1 LQRKSSKPQ
10 KSFSEKQGLHRRNA
24 VPILILILINKE
36 DFMAITKEDAMKAF
50 KKALAHK
57 KEAKNQF
64 ERWLRERGVEGKVV
78 TL

>member
-1 LQRKSSKPQ
+1 
-10 KSFSEKQGLHRRNA
+10 
-24 VPILILILINKE
+24 
-36 DFMAITKEDAMKAF
+36 MAITKEDAMKAF
-50 KKALAHK
+50 KKGLAHK

>member
-1 LQRKSSKPQ
+1 MQRKSSKP
-10 KSFSEKQGLHRRNA
+10 KKGFSEKQGLHRRNA
-24 VPILILILINKE
+24 VLTHTSILINKE
-36 DFMAITKEDAMKAF
+36 EIMAITKEDAMKAF

>member
-1 LQRKSSKPQ
+1 M
-10 KSFSEKQGLHRRNA
+10 
-24 VPILILILINKE
+24 VV
-36 DFMAITKEDAMKAF
+36 TKEDAMKAF

-57 KEAKNQF
+57 KEAKEQF

>member
-1 LQRKSSKPQ
+1 MQRKSSKPQ
-10 KSFSEKQGLHRRNA
+10 KGFSEKQGLHRRNA

-36 DFMAITKEDAMKAF
+36 DIMAITKEDAMKAF

-64 ERWLRERGVEGKVV
+64 ERWLRERGVEGNVV

>member
-1 LQRKSSKPQ
+1 
-10 KSFSEKQGLHRRNA
+10 
-24 VPILILILINKE
+24 
-36 DFMAITKEDAMKAF
+36 MAITKEDAMKAF

-64 ERWLRERGVEGKVV
+64 ERWLRERGVGGKVV

>member
-1 LQRKSSKPQ
+1 
-10 KSFSEKQGLHRRNA
+10 
-24 VPILILILINKE
+24 
-36 DFMAITKEDAMKAF
+36 MAITKEDAMKAF
-50 KKALAHK
+50 KKALDHK

>member
-1 LQRKSSKPQ
+1 
-10 KSFSEKQGLHRRNA
+10 
-24 VPILILILINKE
+24 
-36 DFMAITKEDAMKAF
+36 MATTKENAMKAF

>member
-1 LQRKSSKPQ
+1 MQRKSSKPQ
-10 KSFSEKQGLHRRNA
+10 KGLSEKQGLHRRNA

-36 DFMAITKEDAMKAF
+36 DIMAITKEDAMKAF

-57 KEAKNQF
+57 KESKNQF

>member
-1 LQRKSSKPQ
+1 
-10 KSFSEKQGLHRRNA
+10 
-24 VPILILILINKE
+24 
-36 DFMAITKEDAMKAF
+36 MAITKEDAMKAF

-57 KEAKNQF
+57 KESKNQF

>member
-1 LQRKSSKPQ
+1 MVIYKLNRT
-10 KSFSEKQGLHRRNA
+10 FALG
-24 VPILILILINKE
+24 INKI
-36 DFMAITKEDAMKAF
+36 DTMVVTKEDAMKAF

-57 KEAKNQF
+57 KEAKEQF

>member
-1 LQRKSSKPQ
+1 MQRKSSKPQ
-10 KSFSEKQGLHRRNA
+10 KGFSEKQGLHRRNA

-36 DFMAITKEDAMKAF
+36 DIMAITKEDAMKAF

-64 ERWLRERGVEGKVV
+64 ERWLRERGVEGQVV

>member
-1 LQRKSSKPQ
+1 VIYKLNRT
-10 KSFSEKQGLHRRNA
+10 FALG
-24 VPILILILINKE
+24 INKI
-36 DFMAITKEDAMKAF
+36 DTMVVTKEDAMKAF

-57 KEAKNQF
+57 KEAKEQF

>member
-1 LQRKSSKPQ
+1 MQRKSSKPQ
-10 KSFSEKQGLHRRNA
+10 KGFSEKQGLHRRNA

-36 DFMAITKEDAMKAF
+36 DIMAITKEDAMKAF

>member
-1 LQRKSSKPQ
+1 MQQKSSKPQ
-10 KSFSEKQGLHRRNA
+10 KGFSEKQGMHRRNA
-24 VPILILILINKE
+24 ALTHTPILINKE
-36 DFMAITKEDAMKAF
+36 EIMATTKENAMKAF

>member
-1 LQRKSSKPQ
+1 MIYKLNRT
-10 KSFSEKQGLHRRNA
+10 FALG
-24 VPILILILINKE
+24 INKI
-36 DFMAITKEDAMKAF
+36 DTMVVTKEDAMKAF

-57 KEAKNQF
+57 KEAKEQF